1 MVNGLF
7 LFSGDFCCFILF
19 HFVLILACC
28 HLTHFC
34 HFESNGEG
42 GRNNRISIGER
53 IWEEID
59 DREGY
64 DKNRLYET
72 FLIKSKSIRTN
83 GISCLVCESK
93 RPLM

>member
-1 MVNGLF
+1 
-7 LFSGDFCCFILF
+7 
-19 HFVLILACC
+19 
-28 HLTHFC
+28 LTHFC

-64 DKNRLYET
+64 DKNILYET
-72 FLIKSKSIRTN
+72 FLIKSKSIRKK
-83 GISCLVCESK
+83 ISK
-93 RPLM
+93 